1 MTEEDDSTPRKLEL
15 SPVQVA
21 ASALAATS
29 AAFFA
34 SWAGTAGTLIGAA
47 LGSVIATVGAA
58 TYTYSLKRTSE
69 LAKRTAAQVREGALL
84 PNGLPRARASRVDET
99 AVMPPVDDA
108 DVAAEAGEDVAWWR
122 RFDPRGKQLPWGRVA
137 LASAA
142 VMLVTLAVLTSF
154 EGVTGRS
161 VSDTVTGD
169 DSSRTTVGNVFRG
182 GGDTRDEEPAP
193 QEDEQQQPDDGAT
206 PTPTDDATPTPTPE
220 PTEDPTE
227 EPSVE
232 PAPTVE
238 PTTPA
243 PTPTAPAPDAAE
255 PTEAPDASPSATP
268 ST

>member
-29 AAFFA
+29 AAFVA

-69 LAKRTAAQVREGALL
+69 LARRTAAQVREGALL
-84 PNGLPRARASRVDET
+84 PNGLPRTRGRVDET
-99 AVMPPVDDA
+99 AVMPPVEDGA
-108 DVAAEAGEDVAWWR
+108 TPAEAGEDVAWWR

-193 QEDEQQQPDDGAT
+193 QEDEQQPDDGAT
-206 PTPTDDATPTPTPE
+206 PSPSDDATPSDDADPTPT
-220 PTEDPTE
+220 TEPTE

-232 PAPTVE
+232 PTPTVE
-238 PTTPA
+238 PTTPT
-243 PTPTAPAPDAAE
+243 PTPSAPAPDAAE

-268 ST
+268 SA

>member
-29 AAFFA
+29 AAFVA

-58 TYTYSLKRTSE
+58 TYTYSLTRTSE
-69 LAKRTAAQVREGALL
+69 IAKRTAAQVREGALL
-84 PNGLPRARASRVDET
+84 PNGLPRPRASRVDET
-99 AVMPPVDDA
+99 AVMPPVEDA
-108 DVAAEAGEDVAWWR
+108 DDRPQEGADVAWWR

-193 QEDEQQQPDDGAT
+193 QEDEQQPDDGAT
-206 PTPTDDATPTPTPE
+206 PTEESTPTEEPTPTPT
-220 PTEDPTE
+220 TEPTE

-232 PAPTVE
+232 PTPTVE

-255 PTEAPDASPSATP
+255 PTEAPGASPSVSP
-268 ST
+268 SA